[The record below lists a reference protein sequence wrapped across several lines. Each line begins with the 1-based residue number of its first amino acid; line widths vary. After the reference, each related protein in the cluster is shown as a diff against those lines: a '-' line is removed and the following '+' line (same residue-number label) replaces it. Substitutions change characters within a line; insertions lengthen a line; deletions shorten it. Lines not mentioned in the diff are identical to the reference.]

1 MTWKDLKKFK
11 MKNNWQFSCFKNA
24 FQIRPYLSGAGADR
38 APVLVWANTSKSS
51 WVAGA
56 LDRVLSVLLT
66 LSAPMSGGS
75 DVKHVLTEHH
85 SRHSTATGTEL
96 FLKGVF
102 IQNKNIYTNH

>member
-1 MTWKDLKKFK
+1 MVQWCKYK
-11 MKNNWQFSCFKNA
+11 MKNNWKFRCFKNA
-24 FQIRPYLSGAGADR
+24 FQMRAYLSGAGADR

-56 LDRVLSVLLT
+56 LDRELNVLLT

-75 DVKHVLTEHH
+75 DIKH
-85 SRHSTATGTEL
+85 SAATL

-102 IQNKNIYTNH
+102 IVKKNIYTNH